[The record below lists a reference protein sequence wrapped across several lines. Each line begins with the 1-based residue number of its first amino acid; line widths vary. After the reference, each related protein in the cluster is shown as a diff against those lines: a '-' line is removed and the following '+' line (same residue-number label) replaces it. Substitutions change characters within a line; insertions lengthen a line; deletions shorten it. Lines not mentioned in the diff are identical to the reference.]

1 MTHDQ
6 RGSLH
11 PLNDICH
18 RKGFSRPSDS
28 EKRLMPVS
36 DLNGFD
42 QLVNRLLLI
51 PFGRVFAGKFE
62 IHGMIGYLGDRTLE
76 CAQK

>member
-11 PLNDICH
+11 PLDDIRH
-18 RKGFSRPSDS
+18 REGFSRPGDS
-28 EKRLMPVS
+28 KKRLMPVP
-36 DLNGFD
+36 DFNGFD
-42 QLVNRLLLI
+42 QFIDRLLLI
-51 PFGRVFAGKFE
+51 PFGRVFAGKFK
-62 IHGMIGYLGDRTLE
+62 IHGMIGYLGKGELK